1 MATEKR
7 LADMR
12 DYSMAVGKQVRQKS
26 NRKRDVSARSI
37 PFRFCRRRRFSVR
50 SLCRFFRAYRY
61 FLKTTVLLRNNQTS
75 KGGETMAVFRGERNK
90 GYAVMSK
97 HHLQN
102 RELSLKA
109 KVQFSQMMSLPKDW
123 DYTLLL
129 RLETPLDFSLIIRYH
144 KNESIFGFEREW
156 FYAASIKRR
165 SF

>member
-1 MATEKR
+1 MFPQGSSLFGFAGGIDFQSEVYGAFFVPTVTSWAVFLPCRKPFSG
-7 LADMR
+7 R
-12 DYSMAVGKQVRQKS
+12 DC
-26 NRKRDVSARSI
+26 NR
-37 PFRFCRRRRFSVR
+37 
-50 SLCRFFRAYRY
+50 
-61 FLKTTVLLRNNQTS
+61 TS

-144 KNESIFGFEREW
+144 KNESIFGFEREC